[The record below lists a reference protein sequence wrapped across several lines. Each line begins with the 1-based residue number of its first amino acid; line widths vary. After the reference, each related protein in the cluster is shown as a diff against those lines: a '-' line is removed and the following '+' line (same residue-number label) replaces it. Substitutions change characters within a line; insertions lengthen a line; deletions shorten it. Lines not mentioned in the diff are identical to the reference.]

1 MTGRSDAGLYLR
13 ETARRRREGCDSR
26 EACWGK
32 VPWRELAPGEAGGD
46 MVHDEDGLGEE
57 AI

>member
-1 MTGRSDAGLYLR
+1 MTSLPKKSAG
-13 ETARRRREGCDSR
+13 ARCHG
-26 EACWGK
+26 
-32 VPWRELAPGEAGGD
+32 RELSSGEDGGD